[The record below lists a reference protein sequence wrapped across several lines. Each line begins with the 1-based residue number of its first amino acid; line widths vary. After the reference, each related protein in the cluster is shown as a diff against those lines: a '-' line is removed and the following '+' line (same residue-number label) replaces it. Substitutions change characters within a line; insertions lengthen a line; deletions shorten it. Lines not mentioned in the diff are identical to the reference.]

1 MAVSAPTARS
11 ITRHMSWVFILGGIV
26 FLGACGFHVQHAL
39 QRWSNGE
46 HVDLQ
51 GLAAIIGV
59 MGTTAAS
66 IIPILISILRDR
78 RIQRVEEIRAGRG
91 PEQRP
96 FSEPNDLD
104 GPRPGENWR

>member
-1 MAVSAPTARS
+1 MSAPSARS
-11 ITRHMSWVFILGGIV
+11 ITRHLVWVFILGGIL
-26 FLGACGFHVQHAL
+26 FLGAIGYHVHIAL
-39 QRWSNGE
+39 MRWSNGE

-78 RIQRVEEIRAGRG
+78 RIQRVEEIRAGRPPDPG
-91 PEQRP
+91 P
-96 FSEPNDLD
+96 FSDSPTGGLVNNEAL
-104 GPRPGENWR
+104 R